1 MIDEQLLDDAEALE
15 RADRLGALLA
25 LASAGARIRSGAR
38 AAQEAG
44 LAQLR
49 PEGRPRALLVAGH
62 GAAAQAAAVLAA
74 LGGQACPVHILRPV
88 SGAAPPDVRSDAYPV
103 GLQWSLPGWA
113 GPADLL
119 VVASTHGAEA
129 GLVALVERGYQSG
142 CTVVAVAPP
151 GSPLG
156 DAALQARGMPLPY
169 LTSPG
174 SAPSWDRDPDLVR
187 DDPGD
192 LWAML
197 ASLLSLTHRL
207 ALTSSGPEALSAAA
221 DLLDD
226 LAVRCGPMAD
236 AYQNPAKSLALR
248 LDGSLPLIWTDGPLA
263 DAASVRFADMLAEHA
278 ARPALAAALPEA
290 LVRHR
295 GLLESAVG
303 PGDPSDHDDFF
314 RDRTE
319 EPTQRPAIVLLHRQA
334 ADEGEA
340 DPQPQGLPTG
350 SGVSGRSDGANGP
363 AIPGESPVPGRP
375 DAGARPSLS
384 RARRLAALHGTPLYD
399 LAATSKEPLTAVAE
413 LIALSDFCAVY
424 LGLAAHPWGD

>member
-169 LTSPG
+169 LTSLA
-174 SAPSWDRDPDLVR
+174 APPVGTATPTWSGTTPATCGQCWP
-187 DDPGD
+187 PF
-192 LWAML
+192 
-197 ASLLSLTHRL
+197 SLTHRL

-375 DAGARPSLS
+375 DAGARPSSPARGAS
-384 RARRLAALHGTPLYD
+384 RRCTARPVRPRRHLERTAHGGGRADRVERLLRRLPRPGRP
-399 LAATSKEPLTAVAE
+399 S
-413 LIALSDFCAVY
+413 
-424 LGLAAHPWGD
+424 LGD